1 MHAALLGELLLD
13 AVGIVSAVGYAA
25 EVSHCRGLCRL
36 TWRIVQRGDT
46 ADMLACS
53 LERQCGAKAAHAAK
67 REDFTDL
74 TEEDDE
80 LRGTTQLIRA
90 AILNNLPRVLQL
102 IQLGVPLDFVD
113 EKYGWSALHW
123 ASREGHEQVVK
134 ALLDGKFEGRSA
146 TVNLRERDGAT
157 PLMRACSKGHEAVA
171 RLLLSR
177 GAKQELHSKQGFLA
191 MHWAAIGDHP
201 GTIALLGAAP
211 GAAVALAKK
220 NHDGLTPL
228 ALALGDGNAACAAEL
243 RALGAIM

>member
-1 MHAALLGELLLD
+1 M
-13 AVGIVSAVGYAA
+13 
-25 EVSHCRGLCRL
+25 
-36 TWRIVQRGDT
+36 
-46 ADMLACS
+46 
-53 LERQCGAKAAHAAK
+53 
-67 REDFTDL
+67 
-74 TEEDDE
+74 
-80 LRGTTQLIRA
+80 
-90 AILNNLPRVLQL
+90 
-102 IQLGVPLDFVD
+102 PLDFVD